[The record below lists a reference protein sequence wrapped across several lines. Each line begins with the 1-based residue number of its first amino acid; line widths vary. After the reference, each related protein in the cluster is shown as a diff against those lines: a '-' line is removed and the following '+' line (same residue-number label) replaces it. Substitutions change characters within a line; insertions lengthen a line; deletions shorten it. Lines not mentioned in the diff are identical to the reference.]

1 MPTEIIAAAAGVLG
15 KIVAKPTTD
24 AALRKETVLRALKA
38 VRLDPKYPP
47 RDFDSLYAYTL
58 IEYCAPR
65 PAPVLA
71 FFRDAYVLEGFRRS
85 FASGDWSRLGEETA
99 VAIERNVESREFG
112 HLGHAFEEH
121 VDGFV
126 VSFQALVDRSR
137 APHETRLE
145 NKVDELLVRVE
156 KARVAEEQH
165 RAKAEPRRTRS
176 TPAER
181 LMSDAREWFDAVGY
195 TTRETWS
202 PDDTCVAM
210 LVDVPQRRGRY
221 DRNVMLCVE
230 GELSPH
236 HMRLLREAVD
246 EREAAEG
253 WGVARL
259 RVSESARRRAS
270 GSSDTLF
277 CYTFD
282 ELIDLEA
289 DFDSYIAWVEAE
301 VAGRDIDTRYV
312 PLSCRKEEVDPGTG
326 DTLDTSVYDWR
337 DGGLDRY
344 VEGWLREPDRKH
356 LSLLGEFGMG
366 KSWFGLHLAGEM
378 ARGWRDAKQRGLP
391 RPRVPLVIP
400 LREYAKQTSVEAL
413 LSEFFF
419 HKHSIDLRSY
429 EVFRVLN
436 RMGRLLL
443 IFDGF
448 DEMAARS
455 DRNTMVANFWQLA
468 NAVEPGAKV
477 LLSSRTEHFPHA
489 REARD
494 ILGAQLSTTASSI
507 AREGPSFDIVE
518 LVPFDDEQIAQM
530 LGHLMDPDQITL
542 VMSNYDVRDLMRR
555 PVMSEL
561 VMDALPEIQDG
572 AQVDLA
578 RIYLYAIRRKL
589 DRDIE
594 QERTFTS
601 RADKLYFLC
610 EVAWEM
616 ISSDRL
622 ALNYR
627 EFPDHLRRCFGA
639 MVTSQKD
646 LDYWEYD
653 MRNQSML
660 VRNSEGDYGPAH
672 KSLLEFLVAYKFAA
686 ELGVL
691 GNDFLSLLREGG
703 GTDGDERTWSHHF
716 SERVA
721 GQELPALARFR
732 AETVDQLARTVGAA
746 AMGHVVFDFLVEMA
760 SEDLDSSHSVLYDVI
775 SSTADSEVEPGMV
788 GGNCA
793 NLLVALDGGLEG
805 AQLQDTDLSGFTPA
819 RFNLRASLIDADL
832 RGARLEGANLADVD
846 LSLAD
851 LRGASLA
858 GDALMSCDQVVTQLV
873 AHPGGAI
880 TARGWQEVFHWPDG
894 KIENEPRVLVLPD
907 EGDDW
912 EGGRTGHIFSWGEN
926 DWAYANDAVAAVV
939 SSESGRSLMDLPP
952 FAVAS
957 VLWAGKIGVLV
968 HREWQPEARIMDPKS
983 GRTIADLRIHGQ
995 VEKGGFGL
1003 HADGLSA
1010 WSIGDGHLSTHLFT
1024 PASPQGLLLKRHRI
1038 PSTETHIS
1046 HDTASMWLLDNEGT
1060 TLVVD
1065 LFSGRLLELT
1075 GIFDEM
1081 THSELYE
1088 AAVCDSQGMV
1098 HFSGP
1103 EGVTIFDLHAKGGA
1117 ASWTVACTL
1126 GVAGVHYARDRD
1138 VMLTGTSAGEIAIR
1152 NPRTGEVLS
1161 STSVNPNLSGARFS
1175 NRCGLAPLVLDSI
1188 QLAGG
1193 ILSD

>member
-1 MPTEIIAAAAGVLG
+1 MPAEIIAAAAGVLG
-15 KIVAKPTTD
+15 KIVAKPAAD
-24 AALRKETVLRALKA
+24 AALRRETVLRALKA
-38 VRLDPKYPP
+38 VHLDPKYPP

-65 PAPVLA
+65 PAPVLT
-71 FFRDAYVLEGFRRS
+71 FFRDAYVLDGFRRS
-85 FASGDWSRLGEETA
+85 FASGDWSRLREEAA
-99 VAIERNVESREFG
+99 VAIERNMETREFG
-112 HLGHAFEEH
+112 HLGHGFEEQ

-126 VSFQALVDRSR
+126 ASFQALVDRSR

-145 NKVDELLVRVE
+145 NKVDELLIQVE
-156 KARVAEEQH
+156 KARLAEEQH
-165 RAKAEPRRTRS
+165 RTRAEPRRTRS

-181 LMSDAREWFDAVGY
+181 LMSDVREWFDAVGY

-202 PDDTCVAM
+202 PDDTCVAT

-253 WGVARL
+253 WGIARL

-270 GSSDTLF
+270 DSTLF

-289 DFDSYIAWVEAE
+289 DFDPYIAWVEAE

-312 PLSCRKEEVDPGTG
+312 PLSCRKEEVDPDTG
-326 DTLDTSVYDWR
+326 ERLDTSVYDWR

-356 LSLLGEFGMG
+356 LSILGEFGMG

-378 ARGWRDAKQRGLP
+378 ARGWRDAKKQGLP

-494 ILGAQLSTTASSI
+494 VLGAQLSTTASSI
-507 AREGPSFDIVE
+507 ARGGPSFDIVE
-518 LVPFDDEQIAQM
+518 LVPFDDEQITRM

-594 QERTFTS
+594 HERTFTS

-616 ISSDRL
+616 LSSDRL

-653 MRNQSML
+653 MRNQGML

-691 GNDFLSLLREGG
+691 GDDFLSLLRERD
-703 GTDGDERTWSHHF
+703 GTDGGERTWSDHF
-716 SERVA
+716 SERLA
-721 GQELPALARFR
+721 GQELPVLARFR
-732 AETVDQLARTVGAA
+732 AEAVDQLARTVGAM
-746 AMGHVVFDFLVEMA
+746 AMGDVVFDFLVEMA
-760 SEDLDSSHSVLYDVI
+760 SEDLDTSHSVLYDVI
-775 SSTADSEVEPGMV
+775 SSTADSEVEVGMV

-793 NLLVALDGGLEG
+793 NLLVALDGDLEG
-805 AQLQDTDLSGFTPA
+805 AQLRNIDLHGFTPA
-819 RFNLRASLIDADL
+819 KFWLRASFIEADL
-832 RGARLEGANLADVD
+832 RGAHLEGANLADVD
-846 LSLAD
+846 LSFAD

-858 GDALMSCDQVVTQLV
+858 GDTLMCCDQVVSQLV

-880 TARGWQEVFHWPDG
+880 TVRGWQKVFHWPDG
-894 KIENEPRVLVLPD
+894 QIENEPHVLVLPD

-912 EGGRTGHIFSWGEN
+912 ESGRTGHIFSWGEN

-939 SSESGRSLMDLPP
+939 SSESGRTLMDLPP
-952 FAVAS
+952 FAVTS
-957 VLWAGKIGVLV
+957 VSWAGQTGVLV
-968 HREWQPEARIMDPKS
+968 HREWHPEARIVDPKS
-983 GRTIADLRIHGQ
+983 GGTIAELRIHGQ

-1003 HADGLSA
+1003 HPEGLSA
-1010 WSIGDGHLSTHLFT
+1010 WSIGDGYLSIHLFT
-1024 PASPQGLLLKRHRI
+1024 PTSPQGELQQRHRL
-1038 PSTETHIS
+1038 PSTRTHIS
-1046 HDTASMWLLDNEGT
+1046 QDTAVMWAHDNEGT
-1060 TLVVD
+1060 ALVVD
-1065 LFSGRLLELT
+1065 LFTGRVLDLT
-1075 GIFDEM
+1075 DIPAEM
-1081 THSELYE
+1081 NYNELYE
-1088 AAVCDSQGMV
+1088 AAVCESQGTV
-1098 HFSGP
+1098 YFSGS
-1103 EGVTIFDLHAKGGA
+1103 EGLTIFDLRAEGGA
-1117 ASWTVACTL
+1117 ASWTLPSTL
-1126 GVAGVHYARDRD
+1126 GLAGVHYARDRG
-1138 VMLTGTSAGEIAIR
+1138 VVLTGTPAGEVAIR
-1152 NPRTGEVLS
+1152 DPRTGYVLS
-1161 STSVNPNLSGARFS
+1161 STSVNSNLRGARFS
-1175 NRCGLAPLVLDSI
+1175 NRCGLPPLVLDSI